1 VARTA
6 AVFFDV
12 DFTLIQP
19 GPRFQASG
27 YAESC
32 ARHGVAVDCAKFDAA
47 VRAAA
52 VVLESADQLYHE
64 DLYLHYTR
72 RIIELMGGGSPG
84 ADLAARELYLEWAA
98 HEHFTLY
105 DDVMDTFRAL
115 ADRGIGLGLISNSH
129 RQLDSFQSHFALDGL
144 IAVAVSSPEERYMK
158 PHPAIFQAALERMRV
173 RPDEAIMVGDSVS
186 HDIEGARRAGMRG
199 VLLARDGPVPPVSK
213 DVVTIRSLR
222 ELLVM
227 V

>member
-1 VARTA
+1 VSPAA

-32 ARHGVAVDCAKFDAA
+32 ARHGVAIDCARFDTA
-47 VRAAA
+47 VAAA
-52 VVLESADQLYHE
+52 ATVLDSADQLYHE
-64 DLYLHYTR
+64 DLYLQYTR
-72 RIIELMGGGSPG
+72 RIIELMGGVSAG
-84 ADLAARELYLEWAA
+84 ADRAARELYVEWAA

-105 DDVMDTFRAL
+105 EDVLDTFRAL

-129 RQLDSFQSHFALDGL
+129 RCLTSFQAHFALNGL
-144 IAVAVSSPEERYMK
+144 IAVAVSSPEERFMK
-158 PHPAIFQAALERMRV
+158 PHPAIFRAALERMRV
-173 RPDEAIMVGDSVS
+173 GPEQAIMVGDSVS

-199 VLLARDGPVPPVSK
+199 VLVARDAVPPGLP
-213 DVVTIRSLR
+213 DDLVVIRSLR
-222 ELLVM
+222 ELLAM